1 MAQGKGLQLSLQ
13 TMSLVAGFMVW
24 VLLSSLM
31 SFIKQD
37 ISLTAGQIS
46 LITAAPVILGSIF
59 RVPFGYYA
67 NRFGARIIF
76 ITGLLFLV
84 LPVGYLGI
92 ADGFFDLLLAGI
104 FLGIGG
110 ALFSVGVT
118 SLPKYYPKEKHGF
131 VNGIYGVG
139 NIGTAITSFGAPIIA
154 GMFGWRQAV
163 FTFIIPL
170 ILFAVLNFIL
180 GDRKEPK
187 VETSLKDQ
195 ILSVYKN
202 NKLWFLS
209 FFYFLTF
216 GSFVAL
222 TVYLPNFLVSEFQ
235 LTEVDAGLRTAVF
248 VALCTLLRPVGGI
261 LGDKFNPFKVLMVVF
276 AGLTISGVLLSFS
289 PTILLYTIGSLSV
302 AIFSG
307 IGNGTIFKLV
317 PLYFTKQAGIV
328 NGIVAAMG
336 GIGGFFPPIILT
348 IVHDING
355 HYAIGFMALSQFALA
370 SLIIIIWMYY
380 TDKLNLSN
388 YIVNN
393 AGQGILVTD
402 ENRRITKTNKAFQ
415 HITGY
420 SEDEVIGHTPFVL
433 SSGVQDEAFYEEMW
447 KQLRANGI
455 WQGEIINK
463 RKDGELYKQWLSIS
477 ALKDAGN
484 NITNYVGIFSE
495 MKEKEKV

>member
-1 MAQGKGLQLSLQ
+1 MNKEGKIQLPLQTLSL
-13 TMSLVAGFMVW
+13 VVGFMVW

-37 ISLTAGQIS
+37 ITLTTGQIS
-46 LITAAPVILGSIF
+46 LITAIPVILGSLL
-59 RVPFGYYA
+59 RVPLGYYT
-67 NRFGARIIF
+67 NRFGARGLF
-76 ITGLLFLV
+76 ILSLLFLIF
-84 LPVGYLGI
+84 PVGYLGMSNSLI
-92 ADGFFDLLLAGI
+92 DLIISGL

-110 ALFSVGVT
+110 AVFSVGVT

-131 VNGIYGVG
+131 INGIYGVG

-154 GMFGWRQAV
+154 GMYSWRIAV

-170 ILFAVLNFIL
+170 LLFAILNVAF
-180 GDRKEPK
+180 GDKKETK
-187 VETSLKDQ
+187 VQTSLKSQ
-195 ILSVYKN
+195 VLGVYKN

-222 TVYLPNFLVSEFQ
+222 TVYLPNFLVSEFG
-235 LTEVDAGLRTAVF
+235 LSEVDAGLRTAGFIV
-248 VALCTLLRPVGGI
+248 LCTLMRPIGGY
-261 LGDKFNPFKVLMVVF
+261 LGDRFNPFKILMIVF
-276 AGLTISGVLLSFS
+276 AGLTISGVVLSFS

-302 AIFSG
+302 AFFSG

-317 PLYFTKQAGIV
+317 PLYFSKQAGIV

-336 GIGGFFPPIILT
+336 GLGGFFPPIILT
-348 IVHDING
+348 TVHDING

-380 TDKLNLSN
+380 TDKLNVSN

-402 ENRRITKTNKAFQ
+402 ENGNITKINKAFEQ
-415 HITGY
+415 ITGY
-420 SEDEVIGHTPFVL
+420 KEKEILGLKPNIL
-433 SSGVQDEAFYEEMW
+433 SSGVQTDSFYERMW
-447 KQLRANGI
+447 MQLKEKEI
-455 WQGEIINK
+455 WQGEITNK
-463 RKDGELYKQWLSIS
+463 RKGGELYTQWLSIS
-477 ALKDAGN
+477 VLKDAGGN
-484 NITNYVGIFSE
+484 VTNYVGIFSE
-495 MKEKEKV
+495 L